1 MARRRCAYYSPND
14 WSPSCASVALSNKNK
29 MKKLDKILSII
40 VIILLITI
48 FAGTVFALLK
58 NKKSFQ
64 KQKQLISQGKAVS
77 LMAPKNDNQFSY
89 FNLGSLRVLTK
100 PENDSLQETQNMGTV
115 LLVTPWISYPSDDTI
130 FFEEISRKKTVIS
143 GIIQDYFS
151 DYSKLELLTQT
162 EVKIEENLIKEINNH
177 LSLGKIQQIYFTDYI
192 FLE

>member
-1 MARRRCAYYSPND
+1 
-14 WSPSCASVALSNKNK
+14 

-100 PENDSLQETQNMGTV
+100 SENDSLQETEQNMGTV

-130 FFEEISRKKTVIS
+130 FFEEISRKKTVIA

-162 EVKIEENLIKEINNH
+162 EVKIEENLIKEVNNH

>member
-1 MARRRCAYYSPND
+1 
-14 WSPSCASVALSNKNK
+14 

-115 LLVTPWISYPSDDTI
+115 LLVTPWISYSSDDTI
-130 FFEEISRKKTVIS
+130 FFEEISRKKTVIA

-192 FLE
+192 FLD

>member
-1 MARRRCAYYSPND
+1 
-14 WSPSCASVALSNKNK
+14 
-29 MKKLDKILSII
+29 MKKLDKILSIM

-100 PENDSLQETQNMGTV
+100 PENDSLQETEQNMGTV

-192 FLE
+192 FLD

>member
-1 MARRRCAYYSPND
+1 
-14 WSPSCASVALSNKNK
+14 

-100 PENDSLQETQNMGTV
+100 PENDSLQETEQNMGTV

-130 FFEEISRKKTVIS
+130 FFEEISRKKTVIA

-151 DYSKLELLTQT
+151 NHSKQELLSQT
-162 EVKIEENLIKEINNH
+162 EVTIEENLLLEINNH
-177 LSLGKIQQIYFTDYI
+177 LSLGTINQIYFTDYI

>member
-1 MARRRCAYYSPND
+1 
-14 WSPSCASVALSNKNK
+14 

-48 FAGTVFALLK
+48 FAGTIFALLK

-100 PENDSLQETQNMGTV
+100 SENDSLQETQNMGTV

-130 FFEEISRKKTVIS
+130 FFEEISRKKTVIA

-192 FLE
+192 FLD

>member
-1 MARRRCAYYSPND
+1 
-14 WSPSCASVALSNKNK
+14 
-29 MKKLDKILSII
+29 MKKLDKILFII

-115 LLVTPWISYPSDDTI
+115 LLVTPWLSYPSDDTI
-130 FFEEISRKKTVIS
+130 FFEEISRKKTVIA

-192 FLE
+192 FLD

>member
-1 MARRRCAYYSPND
+1 
-14 WSPSCASVALSNKNK
+14 

-130 FFEEISRKKTVIS
+130 FFEEISRKKTVIA

-162 EVKIEENLIKEINNH
+162 EVKIEENLIKEVNNH

-192 FLE
+192 FLD

>member
-1 MARRRCAYYSPND
+1 
-14 WSPSCASVALSNKNK
+14 

-100 PENDSLQETQNMGTV
+100 SENDSLQETEQNMGTV

-162 EVKIEENLIKEINNH
+162 EVKIEENLKSSKFILQIIFSWTNHLNNH
-177 LSLGKIQQIYFTDYI
+177 
-192 FLE
+192 

>member
-1 MARRRCAYYSPND
+1 
-14 WSPSCASVALSNKNK
+14 

-115 LLVTPWISYPSDDTI
+115 LLVTPWLSYPSDDTI
-130 FFEEISRKKTVIS
+130 FFEEISRKKTVIA

>member
-1 MARRRCAYYSPND
+1 
-14 WSPSCASVALSNKNK
+14 
-29 MKKLDKILSII
+29 MKKLDKFLSIL
-40 VIILLITI
+40 IILLMITI
-48 FAGTVFALLK
+48 LMGTFITIYK
-58 NKKSFQ
+58 NKKSIT
-64 KQKQLISQGKAVS
+64 KQKQLISQGKAIS
-77 LMAPKNDNQFSY
+77 LMAPKNNNQNSY

-100 PENDSLQETQNMGTV
+100 PENDSLQETQNLGTI

-130 FFEEISRKKTVIS
+130 FFEEISRKKTVIA

-192 FLE
+192 FLD

>member
-1 MARRRCAYYSPND
+1 
-14 WSPSCASVALSNKNK
+14 

-100 PENDSLQETQNMGTV
+100 SENDSLQETQNMGTV
-115 LLVTPWISYPSDDTI
+115 LLVTPWLSYPSDDTI
-130 FFEEISRKKTVIS
+130 FFEEISRKKTVIA

-192 FLE
+192 FLD

>member
-1 MARRRCAYYSPND
+1 
-14 WSPSCASVALSNKNK
+14 

-100 PENDSLQETQNMGTV
+100 SENDSLQETQNMGTV

-130 FFEEISRKKTVIS
+130 FFEEISRKKTVIA

-151 DYSKLELLTQT
+151 DYSKMELLTQT

>member
-1 MARRRCAYYSPND
+1 
-14 WSPSCASVALSNKNK
+14 
-29 MKKLDKILSII
+29 MKKLEKILSII

-58 NKKSFQ
+58 NKKSF
-64 KQKQLISQGKAVS
+64 QKQLISQGKAVS

-115 LLVTPWISYPSDDTI
+115 LLVTPWLSYPSDDTI
-130 FFEEISRKKTVIS
+130 FFEEISRKKTVIA

>member
-1 MARRRCAYYSPND
+1 
-14 WSPSCASVALSNKNK
+14 

-100 PENDSLQETQNMGTV
+100 SENDSLQETQNMGTV
-115 LLVTPWISYPSDDTI
+115 LLVTPWLSYPSDDTI
-130 FFEEISRKKTVIS
+130 FFEEISRKKTVIA

-177 LSLGKIQQIYFTDYI
+177 LSLGKIQQIYFTDFI

>member
-1 MARRRCAYYSPND
+1 
-14 WSPSCASVALSNKNK
+14 

-100 PENDSLQETQNMGTV
+100 SENDSLQETQNMGTV

-130 FFEEISRKKTVIS
+130 FFEEISRKKTVIA

-192 FLE
+192 FLD

>member
-1 MARRRCAYYSPND
+1 
-14 WSPSCASVALSNKNK
+14 

-100 PENDSLQETQNMGTV
+100 PENDSLLETQNMGTV

-162 EVKIEENLIKEINNH
+162 EVKIEENLIKKINNH

>member
-1 MARRRCAYYSPND
+1 
-14 WSPSCASVALSNKNK
+14 

-100 PENDSLQETQNMGTV
+100 PENDSLQETEQNMGTV

-130 FFEEISRKKTVIS
+130 FFEEISRKKTVIA

-192 FLE
+192 FLD

>member
-1 MARRRCAYYSPND
+1 
-14 WSPSCASVALSNKNK
+14 

-100 PENDSLQETQNMGTV
+100 PENDSLQETEQNMGTV
-115 LLVTPWISYPSDDTI
+115 LLVTPWLSYPSDDTI

-151 DYSKLELLTQT
+151 NHSKQELLSQT
-162 EVKIEENLIKEINNH
+162 EVTIEENLLLEINNH
-177 LSLGKIQQIYFTDYI
+177 LSLGTINQIYFTDFI

>member
-1 MARRRCAYYSPND
+1 
-14 WSPSCASVALSNKNK
+14 

-100 PENDSLQETQNMGTV
+100 PENDSLQETEQNMGTV
-115 LLVTPWISYPSDDTI
+115 LLVTPWLSYPSDDTI
-130 FFEEISRKKTVIS
+130 FFEEISRKKTVIA

>member
-1 MARRRCAYYSPND
+1 
-14 WSPSCASVALSNKNK
+14 

-100 PENDSLQETQNMGTV
+100 PENDSLQETEQNMGTV
-115 LLVTPWISYPSDDTI
+115 LLVTPWLSYPSDDTI
-130 FFEEISRKKTVIS
+130 FFEEISRKKTVIA

-162 EVKIEENLIKEINNH
+162 EVKIEENLLLEINNH
-177 LSLGKIQQIYFTDYI
+177 LSLGTINQIYFTDFI

>member
-1 MARRRCAYYSPND
+1 
-14 WSPSCASVALSNKNK
+14 

-115 LLVTPWISYPSDDTI
+115 LLVTPWLSYPSDDTI
-130 FFEEISRKKTVIS
+130 FFEEISRKKTVIA

-162 EVKIEENLIKEINNH
+162 EMKIEENLIKEINNH

-192 FLE
+192 FLD

>member
-1 MARRRCAYYSPND
+1 
-14 WSPSCASVALSNKNK
+14 

-130 FFEEISRKKTVIS
+130 FFEEISRKKTVIA

-162 EVKIEENLIKEINNH
+162 EVKIEENLLQKINSH
-177 LSLGKIQQIYFTDYI
+177 LSLGKIQQIYFTDFI

>member
-1 MARRRCAYYSPND
+1 
-14 WSPSCASVALSNKNK
+14 

-100 PENDSLQETQNMGTV
+100 PENDSLLETQNMGTV

-151 DYSKLELLTQT
+151 DYSKLELLTPT

>member
-1 MARRRCAYYSPND
+1 
-14 WSPSCASVALSNKNK
+14 

-48 FAGTVFALLK
+48 FTGTVFALLK

-100 PENDSLQETQNMGTV
+100 PENDSLLETQNMGTV

-130 FFEEISRKKTVIS
+130 FFEEISRKKTVIA

-192 FLE
+192 FLD

>member
-1 MARRRCAYYSPND
+1 
-14 WSPSCASVALSNKNK
+14 

-100 PENDSLQETQNMGTV
+100 SENDSLQETQNMGTV

-192 FLE
+192 FLD

>member
-1 MARRRCAYYSPND
+1 
-14 WSPSCASVALSNKNK
+14 

-100 PENDSLQETQNMGTV
+100 PENDSLQETEQNMGTV
-115 LLVTPWISYPSDDTI
+115 LLVTTWISYPSDDTI

-192 FLE
+192 FLD

>member
-1 MARRRCAYYSPND
+1 
-14 WSPSCASVALSNKNK
+14 

-64 KQKQLISQGKAVS
+64 KQKQLISQGKAIS

-100 PENDSLQETQNMGTV
+100 PENNSLQETQNMGTV

-130 FFEEISRKKTVIS
+130 FFEEISRKKTVIA

>member
-1 MARRRCAYYSPND
+1 
-14 WSPSCASVALSNKNK
+14 

-100 PENDSLQETQNMGTV
+100 SENDSLQETEQNMGTV

-192 FLE
+192 FLD